1 MLRQTSERKVA
12 PTFHDEIFTRLRFP
26 KQYQFCGPGKSPERL
41 LEPLSLDSTEDRLVS
56 HVEPGA
62 NLK

>member
-26 KQYQFCGPGKSPERL
+26 KQYQFCGPGNRQNVSSSLYL
-41 LEPLSLDSTEDRLVS
+41 LIPPKIVWSRTLNQVRI
-56 HVEPGA
+56 
-62 NLK
+62 